1 MLDIK
6 LQTFFAAF
14 RQRSMV
20 VIIVIEIHPFMMQ
33 AKLVLQQELLIAS
46 YLPIWRASHLA
57 ESFRFWSFSENSFKM
72 VTICSQCA
80 PKCISSAL
88 EPFIT

>member
-33 AKLVLQQELLIAS
+33 AKLVLLAAEITDCFLLT
-46 YLPIWRASHLA
+46 YLESVALIWV
-57 ESFRFWSFSENSFKM
+57 FKM
-72 VTICSQCA
+72 MEFSQ
-80 PKCISSAL
+80 KNIK
-88 EPFIT
+88 EKN